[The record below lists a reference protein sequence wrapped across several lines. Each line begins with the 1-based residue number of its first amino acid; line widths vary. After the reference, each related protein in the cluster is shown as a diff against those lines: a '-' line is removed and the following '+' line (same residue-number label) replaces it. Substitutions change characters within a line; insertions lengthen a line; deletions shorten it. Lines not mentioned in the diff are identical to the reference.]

1 MKTEN
6 PSNHSDEIDLG
17 DLLLRIVNIL
27 SRNKVLILIFIG
39 VGGGLGFIHKTLK
52 SPVYDSSMM
61 LQSDILTEAYSE
73 TLTENLKKL
82 IEQGNHIL
90 LADKL
95 YIDEDQA
102 SQLVDIKVEGVEGAS
117 GPEGAVENFIFL
129 ISVETKDNAIL
140 EDLQRG
146 IIKFLENN
154 EFVKKRIDA
163 KRSRYN
169 ALIDQMKAEGNE
181 MDSLKGLVNKQLM
194 TGESNNL
201 VFLDPSNIYE
211 QALRTYKEELSYQ
224 EQLTL
229 IESIQ
234 LIEGFIAFE
243 RPIRPRLSISLA
255 SGVGLALL
263 LAIGTIFLKETRKY
277 LQTLESKS
285 S

>member
-243 RPIRPRLSISLA
+243 RPIRPRLAISLA